1 MNPLSTAAL
10 SMRRSPYQ
18 TLAVIMIMAVTFL
31 VTYVVSLL
39 LVGTNQVLRFFE
51 SQPQIIGF
59 FDLSATDSDIETL
72 NKELQQ
78 KSFVSKTKVVTK
90 QQALELYQNDNKD
103 EPLLLELVT
112 ADILPAS
119 IEVSGNNIEDLVS
132 IKNAL
137 EANPQIEEVVYQQD
151 VVDSLS
157 KWTDSLRQTGIGA
170 SIVLLITSVLI
181 TLVVVSM
188 KVSNKK
194 TVIQIMRMIGATRWY
209 ITSPFLFEGALYGII
224 GSLLGWI
231 GSTLLLLYLTPW
243 LTDFLSGIPLFPIP
257 WQVFAVQ
264 LGIGTAAG
272 LLLGATVGT
281 IAVRRLF
288 KH

>member
-59 FDLSATDSDIETL
+59 FNLSATDSDIETL

-90 QQALELYQNDNKD
+90 QQALELYQTDNKD

>member
-39 LVGTNQVLRFFE
+39 LLGTNQVLKFFE

-59 FDLSATDSDIETL
+59 FDLAATDSDIEKL
-72 NKELQQ
+72 NQELQQ

-90 QQALELYQNDNKD
+90 QQALELYQADNKD

-119 IEVSGNNIEDLVS
+119 IEVSGKTIEDLVS

-137 EANPQIEEVVYQQD
+137 EQSPQVEEVVYQQD

-170 SIVLLITSVLI
+170 SVVLLITSVLI
-181 TLVVVSM
+181 TLVVISM

-224 GSLLGWI
+224 GSLLGWL

-264 LGIGTAAG
+264 LGIGTSVG